1 MKITGAKKGLRGT
14 LTMPGDNSISH
25 RAVIL
30 AALADGKTEISGF
43 LRGQDCLHTL
53 KIFKMMGVECRDK
66 KDKLLIKGRGLKGLR
81 KPDGQMDVGNSGTA
95 FRLLAGVLAGQDF
108 TAKLTGD
115 ESIQRRPM
123 RRVIEPLHRM
133 GAEFNGDKAPLVIVN
148 NKNTKQLMGIA
159 YESPVASAQVKSAI
173 LLAGLYARG
182 ETSVTEPALSRDHTE
197 RMFKTFGVKLKTA
210 TLPNGKYKVTLPNS
224 KPKLKGGLKI
234 KIPGDFSAAAFFIV
248 AALIVPGSKLLLKNV
263 GVNPTRTGLLD
274 VLKKMGAKITW
285 QNKKMLSGE
294 PVADLQI
301 VHSPLKAVEVGGDL
315 LLRMIDEAPIFAVAA
330 SLAKGRTVVKN
341 AEELRVKESDRIK
354 TVVEMLKSFGVSAA
368 ETSDGFAIDGDPD
381 LQIAAPVKINSHY
394 DHRIAMSAA
403 VLGLLNQK
411 ETTITDDKCIET
423 SFPGFAALLQKAV
436 K

>member
-1 MKITGAKKGLRGT
+1 MKITGAKKGLRGA
-14 LTMPGDNSISH
+14 LMMPGDKSISH

-53 KIFKMMGVECRDK
+53 KIFKMLGVEYRDK

-115 ESIQRRPM
+115 ESIQKRPM
-123 RRVIEPLHRM
+123 GRVIEPLHRM

-148 NKNTKQLMGIA
+148 NKNTKQLVGIA
-159 YESPVASAQVKSAI
+159 YESPLASAQVKSAI

-197 RMFKTFGVKLKTA
+197 RMFKTFGVRLRTA
-210 TLPNGKYKVTLPNS
+210 ALPSGKHKVILPNGKH
-224 KPKLKGGLKI
+224 KLKGGLKI

-263 GVNPTRTGLLD
+263 GVNPTRIGLLD
-274 VLKKMGAKITW
+274 VLKKMGAKIIW

-301 VHSPLKAVEVGGDL
+301 VHSPLKAVEIGGEL

-330 SLAKGRTVVKN
+330 ALAKGRTVVKN

-354 TVVEMLKSFGVSAA
+354 TVVEMLKGFGVSAA
-368 ETSDGFAIDGDPD
+368 ETSDGFVIDGNPE
-381 LQIAAPVKINSHY
+381 LQIAAPLKINSHY

-403 VLGLLNQK
+403 VFGLLNQK

-423 SFPGFAALLQKAV
+423 SFPGFAALLQKAAR
-436 K
+436 

>member
-1 MKITGAKKGLRGT
+1 
-14 LTMPGDNSISH
+14 
-25 RAVIL
+25 
-30 AALADGKTEISGF
+30 
-43 LRGQDCLHTL
+43 
-53 KIFKMMGVECRDK
+53 
-66 KDKLLIKGRGLKGLR
+66 
-81 KPDGQMDVGNSGTA
+81 
-95 FRLLAGVLAGQDF
+95 
-108 TAKLTGD
+108 
-115 ESIQRRPM
+115 
-123 RRVIEPLHRM
+123 
-133 GAEFNGDKAPLVIVN
+133 
-148 NKNTKQLMGIA
+148 
-159 YESPVASAQVKSAI
+159 
-173 LLAGLYARG
+173 
-182 ETSVTEPALSRDHTE
+182 
-197 RMFKTFGVKLKTA
+197 
-210 TLPNGKYKVTLPNS
+210 LPNS

-301 VHSPLKAVEVGGDL
+301 VHSPLKAVEVGGKL

-330 SLAKGRTVVKN
+330 ALAKGRTVVKN

-368 ETSDGFAIDGDPD
+368 ETSDGFVIDGNPE
-381 LQIAAPVKINSHY
+381 LQITAPVKINPHY

>member
-1 MKITGAKKGLRGT
+1 MKITGAKKGLRGA
-14 LTMPGDNSISH
+14 LTMPGDKSISH

-30 AALADGKTEISGF
+30 AALADGKTEIGGF

-53 KIFKMMGVECRDK
+53 KIFKMLGVECRDK
-66 KDKLLIKGRGLKGLR
+66 KDKLLIKGHGLKGLR

-115 ESIQRRPM
+115 ESIQKRPM
-123 RRVIEPLHRM
+123 GRVIEPLHRM

-148 NKNTKQLMGIA
+148 NKNTKQLVGIA
-159 YESPVASAQVKSAI
+159 YESPLASAQVKSAI

-197 RMFKTFGVKLKTA
+197 RMFKTFGVKLRITA
-210 TLPNGKYKVTLPNS
+210 LPNGKHKVTLPNGKH
-224 KPKLKGGLKI
+224 KLKGGLKI

-263 GVNPTRTGLLD
+263 GVNPTRIGLLD

-294 PVADLQI
+294 PAADLQI
-301 VHSPLKAVEVGGDL
+301 VHSPLKAVEVGGEL

-330 SLAKGRTVVKN
+330 ALAKGRTVVKN

-354 TVVEMLKSFGVSAA
+354 TVVETLKSFGVSAA
-368 ETSDGFAIDGDPD
+368 ETSDGFVIDGSPE
-381 LQIAAPVKINSHY
+381 LQITTPVKISSHY

-403 VLGLLNQK
+403 VFGLLNQK

>member
-1 MKITGAKKGLRGT
+1 MKITGAKKGLRGA
-14 LTMPGDNSISH
+14 LTVPGDKSISH

-30 AALADGKTEISGF
+30 AALASGKTEISGF

-53 KIFKMMGVECRDK
+53 KNFKMMGVECQDK
-66 KDKLLIKGRGLKGLR
+66 KGKLIIKGRGLKGLR

-115 ESIQRRPM
+115 ESIQKRPM
-123 RRVIEPLHRM
+123 GRVIEPLHRM

-148 NKNTKQLMGIA
+148 NKNTKQLIGIA
-159 YESPVASAQVKSAI
+159 YESPLASAQVKSAI

-182 ETSVTEPALSRDHTE
+182 ETSITEPALSRDHTE
-197 RMFKTFGVKLKTA
+197 RLFKTFGVKLRTTA
-210 TLPNGKYKVTLPNS
+210 LPNGKHKIVLPNG
-224 KPKLKGGLKI
+224 KHKLKSGLKI

-274 VLKKMGAKITW
+274 VLKKMGAKITL

-301 VHSPLKAVEVGGDL
+301 AHSPLKAVEVGGEL
-315 LLRMIDEAPIFAVAA
+315 LVRMIDEAPIFAVAA
-330 SLAKGRTVVKN
+330 ALANGRTAVKN
-341 AEELRVKESDRIK
+341 AGELRVKESDRIK
-354 TVVEMLKSFGVSAA
+354 TVVEMLKNFGVSAA
-368 ETSDGFAIDGDPD
+368 ETDDGFVIDGNPA

-403 VLGLLNQK
+403 ILGLLNQK

-423 SFPGFAALLQKAV
+423 SFPGFAELLKKAV